1 MEPALKQRL
10 IGGAVLVALAVIF
23 LPMLIKGPATESG
36 AADVSLDMPDAP
48 RDGMTTRT
56 IPLGAPTDAGAGGAV
71 GLDAEPDTLP
81 TVDTRQSAPGGDAM
95 LPAATAGGNY
105 AVSFGSWATPA
116 DADRVIAALR
126 AQQLV
131 AYREAATNRTGRGI
145 QRVRI
150 GPFASEAEAEA
161 ARIRA
166 GRVRADLG
174 AQVVVLDAGAVP
186 LADPRMATAGTA
198 TPTPPIPVVATPPV
212 STPPASTPAPLATAA
227 LAKPTALPAAK
238 PSTPTAVSVTAA
250 AIKAT
255 PVATP
260 TPAPVPATKPAAG
273 NVGYAVQLGAFSKAE
288 DADKL
293 RDKLRAAGFNA
304 FVEGVRS
311 DKGALS
317 RVRVGPVATRAE
329 ADALKSQVASRAGVS
344 GDVRAHP

>member
-56 IPLGAPTDAGAGGAV
+56 IPLGAPGDVAAGGAV
-71 GLDAEPDTLP
+71 GLQAEPDILP
-81 TVDTRQSAPGGDAM
+81 TVEAGQSPADGGAM

-131 AYREAATNRTGRGI
+131 AYREDGANQSGRAV

-150 GPFASEAEAEA
+150 GPFASEADAEA
-161 ARIRA
+161 ARVRA
-166 GRVRADLG
+166 GRVRSDLG
-174 AQVVVLDAGAVP
+174 AKVLVLDTGAVP
-186 LADPRMATAGTA
+186 LADPRTATAGTA
-198 TPTPPIPVVATPPV
+198 TPSPPIAVVTAPPV
-212 STPPASTPAPLATAA
+212 STTTPLANAPAPKPAAPPA
-227 LAKPTALPAAK
+227 
-238 PSTPTAVSVTAA
+238 PS
-250 AIKAT
+250 
-255 PVATP
+255 
-260 TPAPVPATKPAAG
+260 APVPAPAAAKPPVAAATPPPAAAPPPAARPAAG
-273 NVGYAVQLGAFSKAE
+273 NVGYAVQLGAFGKPE
-288 DADKL
+288 DAGKL

-304 FVEGVRS
+304 FVESVRS
-311 DKGALS
+311 DKGQLT

-329 ADALKSQVASRAGVS
+329 ADALKSQVAGRAGVS

>member
-71 GLDAEPDTLP
+71 GLESDPDTLP
-81 TVDTRQSAPGGDAM
+81 TVDTRQSASNGNGM

-116 DADRVIAALR
+116 DADRVIAALL

-131 AYREAATNRTGRGI
+131 AYREAATNRTGRAI

-186 LADPRMATAGTA
+186 LADPRTASAGTA
-198 TPTPPIPVVATPPV
+198 TPTPPIPVVAAPPASAPPV
-212 STPPASTPAPLATAA
+212 STTAPLAAA
-227 LAKPTALPAAK
+227 PPAKPAVLPAAK
-238 PSTPTAVSVTAA
+238 PATPPAAALTAA
-250 AIKAT
+250 AKPAP
-255 PVATP
+255 PVAP
-260 TPAPVPATKPAAG
+260 PVAAASPAAG
-273 NVGYAVQLGAFSKAE
+273 NTGFAVQLGAFSKVE
-288 DADKL
+288 DANAL
-293 RDKLRAAGFNA
+293 RDKLRAAGFSA

-329 ADALKSQVASRAGVS
+329 ADALKSQVASRAGLS